1 MDSAYKAEL
10 VALGLPFKEM
20 DAEIKAQ
27 WLTELRSGERQQ
39 ANGTL
44 RAGGEVTGF
53 SYCCLGVLCDII
65 DPTLWT
71 LDGQHDGSSGTPS
84 MGVRDAA
91 KLRDYHG
98 EIWITDALRGRFA
111 FHQDLTGDHW
121 FTNPDGVQAVQE
133 GVFLTELN
141 DSGEW
146 SFERIADLIEY
157 AL

>member
-10 VALGLPFKEM
+10 VALGLPFEEM

-65 DPTLWT
+65 YPTQWT
-71 LDGQHDGSSGTPS
+71 IDGQHDGSVGTPS

-98 EIWITDALRGRFA
+98 EIWVTDGLLERFDISGAYIGRRGHMTPFGGFIEQR
-111 FHQDLTGDHW
+111 T
-121 FTNPDGVQAVQE
+121 VY
-133 GVFLTELN
+133 LTELN

-146 SFERIADLIEY
+146 SFERIADLIEF